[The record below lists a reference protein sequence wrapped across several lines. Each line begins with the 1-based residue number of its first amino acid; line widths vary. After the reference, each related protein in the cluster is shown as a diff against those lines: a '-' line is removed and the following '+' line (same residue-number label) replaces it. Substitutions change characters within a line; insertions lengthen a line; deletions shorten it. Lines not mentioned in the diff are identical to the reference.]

1 MEPSCN
7 DESPVLRS
15 LVCRV
20 SYVLPWAL
28 PVERQEHGGALEVDR
43 GGHGVRVAAGSG
55 VGLALGQL
63 GVDRGGG
70 GGGAG
75 GGRRGIVRVDARGAR
90 APTRAHGRVGV
101 ELVVER
107 GRAVG
112 HL

>member
-1 MEPSCN
+1 
-7 DESPVLRS
+7 
-15 LVCRV
+15 
-20 SYVLPWAL
+20 
-28 PVERQEHGGALEVDR
+28 EHGGALEVDR

-90 APTRAHGRVGV
+90 APARAHGRVGV

-112 HL
+112 HLAAGAIHAVIEIDADGGRLGATNG